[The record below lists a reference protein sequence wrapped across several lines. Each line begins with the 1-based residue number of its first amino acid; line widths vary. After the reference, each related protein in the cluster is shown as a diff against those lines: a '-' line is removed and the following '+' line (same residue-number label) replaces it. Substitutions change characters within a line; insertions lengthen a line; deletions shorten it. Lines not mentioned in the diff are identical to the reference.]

1 MEKTQCKKI
10 SVDENFFLYGSKKN
24 KSSKKPEKNKKKKS
38 LKNISDIN
46 TKNVKELLLQKLR
59 QYKKDTTRKNKQVSE
74 TPIDSK
80 QFVLRPK
87 VNDVV
92 KIQPPII
99 SQQNPVVEC
108 VPISSTP
115 PIIAPSI
122 LGNLKE
128 PVYGNLKNGKKPT
141 LKQIIKTQKN
151 LKHYN
156 SDNNNNNNVDK
167 IKVEIKKKYVVGQ
180 NKTLK
185 KVGVF
190 IKNNALRRQVNE
202 KRSNLRNEKLRT
214 VKNYLKSQNLIKY
227 GSCAPNNLLR
237 CIYDNSKLCGDI
249 HNTNGNNLVHNY
261 INDNQN

>member
-1 MEKTQCKKI
+1 MEEPQCKKI
-10 SVDENFFLYGSKKN
+10 SVDENFFLYGGKK
-24 KSSKKPEKNKKKKS
+24 KQSSKKSEKSKKKKS

-59 QYKKDTTRKNKQVSE
+59 QYKKEKTRKNKQVSE

-80 QFVLRPK
+80 FFESK
-87 VNDVV
+87 TGVNDVI

-99 SQQNPVVEC
+99 SEPK
-108 VPISSTP
+108 
-115 PIIAPSI
+115 PIIACVPAA
-122 LGNLKE
+122 LGSAALGSAALGPFKE

-141 LKQIIKTQKN
+141 LKQLIKTQKN
-151 LKHYN
+151 LKN
-156 SDNNNNNNVDK
+156 NNNNNNNNVDK
-167 IKVEIKKKYVVGQ
+167 IKVEIEKKYTVGQ

-190 IKNNALRRQVNE
+190 IKNNVIRREVDE

-237 CIYDNSKLCGDI
+237 CIYDSSKLCGDV
-249 HNTNGNNLVHNY
+249 HNTNGSNLLHNY
-261 INDNQN
+261 INDEEN